1 MMIRFELLEASI
13 SSVEGEVVV
22 FSQGKG
28 HREWSGGHKLRPIL
42 FSTILETKARSTQV
56 TSVVD

>member
-13 SSVEGEVVV
+13 SVEGEGFV
-22 FSQGKG
+22 FHREKG